1 MPYILYK
8 LYKLYVLYAYAVVY
22 ILRIPST
29 MYTTTCTTIY
39 TLHTYSRIY
48 ATREATDV
56 AACEKKKDTVNVAHV
71 INFDFPLNPVDYIH
85 RIGRTGRGGGTG
97 RVTNLVTKVCGHM

>member
-1 MPYILYK
+1 
-8 LYKLYVLYAYAVVY
+8 
-22 ILRIPST
+22 
-29 MYTTTCTTIY
+29 
-39 TLHTYSRIY
+39 
-48 ATREATDV
+48 V